1 MSEFD
6 QARNICFTCYA
17 DPPAWHE
24 KWKTCEL
31 PRGVKYLVYQME
43 ECPSTKR
50 AHIQGYA
57 ESSAPKKYSAWQK
70 CLGIGKSHME
80 PRRGT
85 AEQASVYCTDKG
97 TDGDG
102 KPKIILLPHVVRGE
116 MSNQGKRKDLE
127 SICEEIK
134 AGASMQEVAMSHPAQ
149 FVRYHKGFQAYESI
163 CFDPPARPD
172 YHCYFLSGRAGCGKS
187 TWARRTFP
195 DAYFAKDTPQAWMQR
210 YKGQKAIIFDEF
222 MGNTPVGE
230 MNNLIDKT
238 PLTFNVKGADAIC
251 KAETIVITTNKRWRD
266 MYSDAVGGVNP
277 GWERRMLDPRITTHI
292 DEDDPVLQQAIADE
306 LAEEASTRG
315 ALQKATTQ
323 VIEVILCS
331 ITL

>member
-24 KWKTCEL
+24 KWKTCDL

-70 CLGIGKSHME
+70 CLEIGKSHME

-116 MSNQGKRKDLE
+116 MSSQGKRKDLE
-127 SICEEIK
+127 AICDEIK
-134 AGASMQEVAMSHPAQ
+134 TGATMQE
-149 FVRYHKGFQAYESI
+149 
-163 CFDPPARPD
+163 
-172 YHCYFLSGRAGCGKS
+172 
-187 TWARRTFP
+187 
-195 DAYFAKDTPQAWMQR
+195 MQR
-210 YKGQKAIIFDEF
+210 YKGQKTIIFDEF

-230 MNNLIDKT
+230 MNSLIDKT
-238 PLTFNVKGADAIC
+238 PLTFNVKGTDAIC

-266 MYSDAVGGVNP
+266 MYGDAVGGTNP
-277 GWERRMLDPRITTHI
+277 GWERRMQDPRITTHI
-292 DEDDPVLQQAIADE
+292 HEDDPRLQQAIDDE
-306 LAEEASTRG
+306 LAEVASTRG
-315 ALQKATTQ
+315 ALQRVTTQ
-323 VIEVILCS
+323 VVEVIL
-331 ITL
+331 TQPL